1 MKSLA
6 IPGLHRRSK
15 AALKKLGS
23 DMAAARKRRRFSTV
37 SMSERAFISRP
48 TLAKIEAGDPGVS
61 IGLYL
66 AVLAILGMDVR
77 LESLASIE
85 NDPLGQLLD
94 AERLPKRIVAGSGP
108 KSGVC

>member
-1 MKSLA
+1 
-6 IPGLHRRSK
+6 
-15 AALKKLGS
+15 
-23 DMAAARKRRRFSTV
+23 MAAARKRRRISTV
-37 SMSERAFISRP
+37 SMAECAFISRP

-66 AVLAILGMDVR
+66 AVLAILGMDGR

-94 AERLPKRIVAGSGP
+94 AERLPK
-108 KSGVC
+108 